1 REGWGMTLTEAAAC
15 GTPAVVTRIAGHLD
29 AVDEGQSG
37 LLADG
42 RDELR
47 NGIDSVLSDEALRE
61 RLAAGAHQHASRFTW
76 AATARG
82 TLEVLAAEAM
92 LRRRHP

>member
-1 REGWGMTLTEAAAC
+1 MRMPRIMQRTAAGIEAPTKRP
-15 GTPAVVTRIAGHLD
+15 G
-29 AVDEGQSG
+29 
-37 LLADG
+37 
-42 RDELR
+42 LR
-47 NGIDSVLSDEALRE
+47 NPPQPLAPQLS
-61 RLAAGAHQHASRFTW
+61 AGASDHAARFTW